1 MEAYILI
8 TTDAGKVMDVLDS
21 VRKVENVK
29 NAYAVIGPYDIIAFV
44 AAADSENL
52 TSLIVSNI
60 QKITGISRTLTCIVA
75 G

>member
-29 NAYAVIGPYDIIAFV
+29 NAYAVIGPYDIIA
-44 AAADSENL
+44 L
-52 TSLIVSNI
+52 LKLRIR
-60 QKITGISRTLTCIVA
+60 KILQA
-75 G
+75 